1 MKDADSSGSSKRKG
15 GNMGYPAVK
24 KETDSPNAERDEGMP
39 RFNGL
44 SACVEAEALSL
55 GYGRRVVLDN
65 LSLKIHSQEFI
76 GIIGP
81 SGVGKST
88 LLMALNGTVQIFTGK
103 LKVLGVDLVT
113 VGTGLLKQL
122 RARIGVI
129 YQGFNLVKR
138 SSVLDNVAAGMLREI
153 VSFAAALKY
162 YTKAQYERLYEYL
175 TIVGLEEEALKRCDQ
190 LSGGQMQRVAIAR
203 TLAQHPEMILAD
215 EPISSLDPVSA
226 QTVMDTLQHINRRYG
241 ITVIANLHQLDY
253 GRKYCSRI
261 IGINGGKIV
270 YDGSPADLD
279 GDLVD
284 LIYQRDFLCS
294 NGIVPPSEL
303 RTAVSRPAYGF

>member
-1 MKDADSSGSSKRKG
+1 
-15 GNMGYPAVK
+15 MGYPAVK
-24 KETDSPNAERDEGMP
+24 KETDSPSTERDEGMP

-76 GIIGP
+76 GIICP

-175 TIVGLEEEALKRCDQ
+175 TIVGLEEEALKRCNQ

-203 TLAQHPEMILAD
+203 TLAQQPEVILAD

-226 QTVMDTLQHINRRYG
+226 RTVMDTLEHINLRYG

-253 GRKYCSRI
+253 ARKYCARI

-270 YDGSPADLD
+270 YDGPPADLD
-279 GDLVD
+279 SELIE
-284 LIYQRDFLCS
+284 LIYQKDSPCS
-294 NGIVPPSEL
+294 NPFVLTSDLGSVFSSTPY
-303 RTAVSRPAYGF
+303 RP